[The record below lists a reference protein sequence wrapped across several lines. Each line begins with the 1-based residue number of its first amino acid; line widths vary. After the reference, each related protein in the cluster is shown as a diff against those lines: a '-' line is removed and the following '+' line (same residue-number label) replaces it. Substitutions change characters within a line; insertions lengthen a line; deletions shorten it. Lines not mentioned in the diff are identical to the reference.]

1 MSLKAVWRN
10 NKDSFIFTYAI
21 NNEESF
27 KAIINQIREIKE
39 KALYSNVTM
48 ILIGNKIDL
57 EH

>member
-27 KAIINQIREIKE
+27 KAIIN
-39 KALYSNVTM
+39 
-48 ILIGNKIDL
+48 
-57 EH
+57 